1 MTGGIAGSRAVVVG
15 ASIAGLLAARALTDA
30 YEEVTIVERDR
41 LPPLGEQRKAVPQ
54 GRHVHVLL
62 PAGRRSIE
70 GLLPGFGDALVAAGA
85 VPFAPDRLRFEL
97 AGHLLTK
104 HVAGNVDQ
112 SSLSATRPLI
122 EGLIR
127 QRVSALPGVRVLD
140 GATVEG
146 LETDASGSTVRGVRI
161 AAGDGVDLERSLRA
175 DVVVGATGRA
185 AQVPAWLEEFGY
197 DPPAEEKLTIKLRY
211 ATRCLRRSPDA
222 LAGDRWVLVG
232 ARPGRPRSLALSAV
246 EGDRWLLTLGGY
258 GSAHHPPSDERG
270 FSAFAAEL
278 APPDVAREIAGAE
291 PLGDIATFG
300 FRANQRRAYER
311 LDRLPEGL
319 LVVGDAIASFNP
331 LYGQGMT
338 VAALEAAALRD
349 CLAAGPPADALQ
361 RRFLRAARRYV
372 DHAWELAISSD
383 LALPEVDGRRP
394 LRVRALNAYTERLL
408 AAAERDPVVATALRD
423 VVGML
428 RRPSHLLRPDLAA
441 RAVRP
446 RSTRRS
452 VRRVTR
458 HCGDRNR
465 GVGSGT
471 TS

>member
-1 MTGGIAGSRAVVVG
+1 MTARTAGPRAVVIG
-15 ASIAGLLAARALTDA
+15 CSIAGLLAARALRDA
-30 YEEVTIVERDR
+30 YEQVTIIERDR

-70 GLLPGFGDALVAAGA
+70 DLLPGIGDELVAAGA
-85 VPFAPDRLRFEL
+85 MPFTPDRLHFQL
-97 AGHLLTK
+97 SGHLLTK
-104 HVAGNVDQ
+104 HVAGRADQ

-127 QRVSALPGVRVLD
+127 RRVSALPGVRVVD
-140 GATVEG
+140 GGTVEG
-146 LETDASGSTVRGVRI
+146 LETDASGSRVRGVRI
-161 AAGDGVDLERSLRA
+161 AGRDGADVATSLCA

-185 AQVPAWLEEFGY
+185 AQVPAWLEELGY
-197 DPPAEEKLTIKLRY
+197 DRPVEEKLTIELRY
-211 ATRCLRRSPDA
+211 ATRCLRRSPGA

-258 GSAHHPPSDERG
+258 GSEHHPPRDEHG

-278 APPDVAREIAGAE
+278 APPGVAREIARAE

-300 FRANQRRAYER
+300 FRSNQRRAYER

-319 LVVGDAIASFNP
+319 LVCGDAIASFNP

-349 CLAAGPPADALQ
+349 CLAAGAPDDGLQ

-372 DHAWELAISSD
+372 DDAWELAIGSD

-394 LRVRALNAYTERLL
+394 LRVRAMNAYIERLL
-408 AAAERDPVVATALRD
+408 AAAERDAVVATALRD
-423 VVGML
+423 VVGMV
-428 RRPSHLLRPDLAA
+428 RRPSHLLRPDVAA
-441 RAVRP
+441 RAVRGG
-446 RSTRRS
+446 
-452 VRRVTR
+452 VRRAGL
-458 HCGDRNR
+458 CAQ
-465 GVGSGT
+465 
-471 TS
+471 